1 MDNVSPDYFFILH
14 LNIKSIKKNIKNFK
28 SFLSSINFTFGVICF
43 SKTWLDNFTLSG
55 NNSYEVPNSTSKH
68 QVQDNR
74 KGSAVSIYI
83 YNSLNLRSGQ
93 I

>member
-28 SFLSSINFTFGVICF
+28 SFLRSINSTFSVICF
-43 SKTWLDNFTLSG
+43 SETWLDNLTLSE
-55 NNSYEVPNSTSKH
+55 NASYEVPNSTSKH
-68 QVQDNR
+68 QVQGNR
-74 KGSAVSIYI
+74 KGSTGSIYI
-83 YNSLNLRSGQ
+83 YNSLNLRLGQ